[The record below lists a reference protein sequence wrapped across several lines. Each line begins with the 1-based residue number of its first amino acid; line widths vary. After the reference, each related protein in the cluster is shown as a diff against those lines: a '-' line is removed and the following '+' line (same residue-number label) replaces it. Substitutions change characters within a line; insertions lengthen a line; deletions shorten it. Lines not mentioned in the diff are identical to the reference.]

1 LISVFVLASTAVT
14 VAQNDFYTPL
24 GLKPG
29 TPTGSYALTDIDSV
43 NLFNGRVNVRIG
55 TLPRAGRGDTKT
67 ETAFTKDSPT
77 RFQIY
82 KSSDPYGNPI
92 WGTGYAA
99 LSNPDAI
106 YSGEGEITVYP
117 QGVGTGAQN
126 WCSEGLYSWGE
137 KTLTR
142 FFWVEPNGTEHE
154 MRDVLTNGQP
164 LQSGGCWS
172 QGPNRGRVFAS
183 TDGSGAT
190 YITDV
195 AVHDGIYVN
204 WEYPA
209 GADWSGWLFLKD
221 GRKIRISWDSNRGLR
236 DRNGNLLSTN
246 LAPTTP
252 FILDNLKRTTSS
264 GTGTSA
270 ECSALVPGATSC
282 GYSSFKG
289 FNGTERRLYGF
300 SDENFRQ
307 TRVFLPNGQGYRFYY
322 NNYDDLIRIDLPTG
336 GSIEYDYEPGLTGPQ
351 PNFSFISGFMPGTY
365 ADTSDNGF
373 HVYRRLTERRVYRE
387 GHVLETRQTFSKP
400 EDVYLNNVGYVEKK
414 EYDGNG
420 HLLRTERHYFHGSAE
435 HSFWIKPTEYP
446 AWRDGLEYRTEIYD
460 GNGNLVRKTERT
472 FEQRAPVSWWTGS
485 PDNAPPNDPRL
496 QQETKYLEDGT
507 FTITTYGYD
516 PTVPYNSLTDVYE
529 REFNTYAVIRHTQTQ
544 YLKMLNGIDYS
555 GSNIQNATD
564 LHFRDFPVRVSVYD
578 RDGIERSR
586 TTYEYDNYITDT
598 NHAQL
603 VPRVGIS
610 GLDPAYTSS
619 YQRRANVTGITK
631 YLLTNGTVTG
641 SVSGYSQY
649 DVAGNVVK
657 TIDPRGCGTTINY
670 DDAFGAP
677 NAEARANTSPAE
689 LAAAGQKSFAF
700 PTSIVNCL
708 GHLTY
713 TQYDFYLARPVDAE
727 DANGVVA
734 SAYFADPLDRLT
746 QIIAAANQAASV
758 KAQSSFAYNDVTRTV
773 TSTSDKT
780 AYNDNVFKSETVYD
794 GLGRVTENRQY
805 EDATNFIAVRHVPYV
820 VLQDGTNW
828 FEATQESNPFRPYL
842 NEQPVWTTT
851 YRDSIA
857 RTVKLKTPDN
867 AAITTAYNG
876 RASTVTDQAGKK
888 RKSVVDEFGRIA
900 EIYEDPDGVNYL
912 TSYAYNSLGNLV
924 RVQQGSQFRYFMY
937 DSLGRLIRARN
948 PEQSTNAS
956 LNLSDYV
963 SGNSEWSIGYE
974 YDNGGNLTF
983 KTDSRGVVTEN
994 RYDALNRV
1002 TTVLYRIN
1010 GQPDPNTGD
1019 IEYLYDN
1026 ATYGKG
1032 RLWLT
1037 YRWGAKPSH
1046 TAIGQYDAMGRVKQ
1060 LWNLFGDGLGG
1071 WSAGYEVYRNYDL
1084 AGAVT
1089 SQNYPSGRTVNY
1101 SYDTA
1106 GRTSSVSG
1114 NLADGTTRTYAN
1126 SFVYNARSQV
1136 TQELFGTQTPLYH
1149 KLQYNIRGQLWDIR
1163 VSTNPDVN
1171 GSMNRGALQYFYDG
1185 TLGYGTSGPDN
1196 NGNVLFANTYTPED
1210 EQEAHWAIHR
1220 QSYAYD
1226 SLNRL
1231 KSVTE
1236 YFINYNHTQSQQSVQ
1251 TYDYDRW
1258 GNRTINAAQTS
1269 GIGIN
1274 NTAFEV
1280 ETARNRLYS
1289 PGDVALPDNQRRIAY
1304 DNAGNQVKDTYT
1316 GYGTATFDGDNH
1328 IVAIQDKFGGSS
1340 TYTYNAN
1347 GQRVRRK
1354 INNQETWQI
1363 YGIDGE
1369 LVAEYAA
1376 NGAVGAPQKE
1386 YAYRDGE
1393 LLITAEPGA
1402 PQNVSWTNAVGV
1414 SVNGN
1419 SLTKTAS
1426 TGWGNAGASST
1437 QSITSGDGYVEVTAT
1452 ESNKARLFGFSH
1464 TDTDQSWPSINFGMD
1479 LDLSGW
1485 VYVFESGNNRGSF
1498 VPYATGDK
1506 FQVAIIGGVV
1516 KYKKNGTVFYTSSVT
1531 PTYPLVVDT
1540 ALYENGSTL
1549 SNVVLSSGSAA
1560 AKLQWLVPDHLGT
1573 TRIILDQTGSIANLK
1588 RHDYL
1593 PFGEEL
1599 PAGTGGR
1606 AMAMGYVAGD
1616 GVRQRFTGYEGDS
1629 ETDLNYAQAR
1639 YESSLQGRFT
1649 STDPV
1654 SGNIA
1659 DPQSLNMYSYVAN
1672 NPMNRTDPTGMS
1684 YFMGSGAND
1693 PSIRENEYR
1702 VDGFDMSPSGTA
1714 SSLTDES
1721 MLSYAP
1727 SSSVNTAAQATAASA
1742 TEAQTPTSVT
1752 AKVPQPDTLTN
1763 LPFQGSYINGV
1774 GSIVSFTIRDG
1785 NGKLIPNVIVLESVT
1800 PRTTIQN
1807 SDPVKFPNGV
1817 VTDLVGRGT
1826 RTSQMLTMQQ
1836 AGNVIVPILATPTPS
1851 KTQYHRMVIVSP
1863 TSGVY
1868 AVATHSRS
1876 YTNLDAQGN
1885 LRPYINPQTG
1895 RSMNNFS
1902 ITFSPITATKIPMV
1916 MCPRF
1921 R

>member
-1 LISVFVLASTAVT
+1 MRSLSSNHKRARIFLFRLFLISVFLLAATAVS

-29 TPTGSYALTDIDSV
+29 TPAGSYTLTDIDSV

-55 TLPRAGRGDTKT
+55 SIPRAGRGDTKT
-67 ETAFTKDSPT
+67 EMAFTKDSPT
-77 RFQIY
+77 RFQVY

-92 WGTGYAA
+92 WGTGYAGP
-99 LSNPDAI
+99 SNPDAM
-106 YSGEGEITVYP
+106 YSGQGEITVYP

-126 WCSEGLYSWGE
+126 WCSEGLYTWGE

-142 FFWVEPNGTEHE
+142 FFWVEPDGTEHE

-209 GADWSGWLFLKD
+209 GTDWSGWLFLKD

-246 LAPTTP
+246 LAPATP
-252 FILDNLKRTTSS
+252 FILDNLKRTTGT

-282 GYSSFKG
+282 GYSSYKG

-300 SDENFRQ
+300 ADENFRT
-307 TRVFLPNGQGYRFYY
+307 TRMFLPNGQGYRFYY

-365 ADTSDNGF
+365 SDTSDNGF

-400 EDVYLNNVGYVEKK
+400 EDVYLNNAGYVEKK

-446 AWRDGLEYRTEIYD
+446 AWRDGLEYRTETYD

-485 PDNAPPNDPRL
+485 SDTAPPNDPRL
-496 QQETKYLEDGT
+496 QQETNYLEDGT

-516 PTVPYNSLTDVYE
+516 PTVPYNSQTDVYE

-544 YLKMLNGIDYS
+544 YLKMLNGVDYS

-564 LHFRDFPVRVSVYD
+564 LHFRDFPVQVSIYD
-578 RDGIERSR
+578 RDGIERGR

-598 NHAQL
+598 NHAPL
-603 VPRVGIS
+603 VPRVNIS
-610 GLDPAYTSS
+610 GLDPAYTIN

-641 SVSGYSQY
+641 SVSSYSQY

-670 DDAFGAP
+670 DDAFGTP
-677 NAEARANTSPAE
+677 NAEARANTSPSE

-700 PTSIVNCL
+700 PTSVTNCK
-708 GHLTY
+708 GHVTY
-713 TQYDFYLARPVDAE
+713 TQYDFYVARLVDAE
-727 DANGVVA
+727 DVNGVVA

-746 QIIAAANQAASV
+746 QIIAAANQAAGV
-758 KAQSSFAYNDVTRTV
+758 KAQNSFGYNDVTRTV
-773 TSTSDKT
+773 TSTRDKT
-780 AYNDNVFKSETVYD
+780 AYNDNVIKSETVYD
-794 GLGRVTENRQY
+794 GLGRVTESRQY

-828 FEATQESNPFRPYL
+828 FAATQESNPFRPYL
-842 NEQPVWTTT
+842 GEQPQWTTT

-867 AAITTAYNG
+867 AAITTTYNG
-876 RASTVTDQAGKK
+876 RATTVIDQAGKK
-888 RKSVVDEFGRIA
+888 RKSVVDEFNRIA
-900 EIYEDPDGVNYL
+900 EVYEDPDGVNYL

-963 SGNSEWSIGYE
+963 TGNSEWSIGYE
-974 YDNGGNLTF
+974 YDSNGNLTSR
-983 KTDSRGVVTEN
+983 TDARGVVTQN
-994 RYDALNRV
+994 VYDTLNRV
-1002 TTVLYRIN
+1002 TTVLYRVN

-1026 ATYGKG
+1026 ATLGKG
-1032 RLWLT
+1032 RLSLT

-1046 TAIGQYDAMGRVKQ
+1046 TSVGQYDAMGRVKQ
-1060 LWNLFGDGLGG
+1060 LWNLFGNGQGG
-1071 WSAGYEVYRNYDL
+1071 WSAGYEVDRSYNL
-1084 AGAVT
+1084 AGQIT
-1089 SQNYPSGRTVNY
+1089 SQTYPSGHTVSF

-1106 GRTSSVSG
+1106 GRTSSLAG
-1114 NLADGTTRTYAN
+1114 NLGDGVTRTYAS
-1126 SFVYNARSQV
+1126 SFLYNARSQV

-1149 KLQYNIRGQLWDIR
+1149 KLQYNIRGQLWDVR

-1171 GSMNRGALQYFYDG
+1171 GSMNRGGLQYFYDG
-1185 TLGYGTSGPDN
+1185 SLGYGTSGPDN

-1210 EQEAHWAIHR
+1210 EQDVHWAIHR

-1236 YFINYNHTQSQQSVQ
+1236 YFINYSHPQSQQYVQ

-1258 GNRTINAAQTS
+1258 GNRTINAGQTS
-1269 GIGIN
+1269 GTGIN
-1274 NTAFEV
+1274 NKAFEV
-1280 ETARNRLYS
+1280 ETGSNRLYS
-1289 PGDVALPDNQRRIAY
+1289 PGDLAPQLPEDQRRIRY
-1304 DNAGNQVKDTYT
+1304 DKAGNQIKDAYT
-1316 GYGTATFDGDNH
+1316 GYGTATFDADNR
-1328 IVAIQDKFGGSS
+1328 IVAIQDKFAGSS

-1347 GQRVRRK
+1347 AQRVRRR

-1376 NGAVGAPQKE
+1376 NSAVGTPQKE
-1386 YAYRDGE
+1386 YGYRDQQ
-1393 LLITAEPGA
+1393 LLITAETGSA
-1402 PQNVSWTNAVGV
+1402 QNVSWTNTAGV

-1419 SLTKTAS
+1419 SLTKTAA

-1437 QSITSGDGYVEVTAT
+1437 QSIASGDGYVEVTAT
-1452 ESNKARLFGFSH
+1452 ETTTARLFGFSH
-1464 TDTDQSWPSINFGMD
+1464 TDTDQNWPSINFGID
-1479 LDLSGW
+1479 LDLSGL

-1498 VPYATGDK
+1498 GPYAPGDK
-1506 FQVAIIGGVV
+1506 FQVAIVGGVV
-1516 KYKKNGTVFYTSSVT
+1516 KYKKNGTVFYTSSLT

-1540 ALYENGSTL
+1540 ALHGNGCTL
-1549 SNVVLSSGSAA
+1549 SNVVLSSATSAA
-1560 AKLQWLVPDHLGT
+1560 AKVQWLVPDHLGT
-1573 TRIILDQTGSIANLK
+1573 PRIILDQTGSIGNLR

-1606 AMAMGYVAGD
+1606 IAAMGYVAGD
-1616 GVRQRFTGYEGDS
+1616 GVRQKFTGYEADS

-1639 YESSLQGRFT
+1639 YNSSLQGRFT

-1654 SGNIA
+1654 SGNVT
-1659 DPQSLNMYSYVAN
+1659 DPQAWNMYSYVAN
-1672 NPMNRTDPTGMS
+1672 NPMNLTDPRGMS
-1684 YFMGSGAND
+1684 YFIGSGAND

-1721 MLSYAP
+1721 MLSYTPNWALLNEGSNVTPDSGGPVEIVIWDGTTNRGRDP
-1727 SSSVNTAAQATAASA
+1727 SSAFGHVSYIINGFSYSWEAWVNPETGKQEWRRMDPVSYLNERRQLSAGTGYVLDLGSTARNTQF
-1742 TEAQTPTSVT
+1742 
-1752 AKVPQPDTLTN
+1752 AKAIVNAYNGKGNYKFLTN
-1763 LPFQGSYINGV
+1763 NCGHAFQRAVNELKLSQVPYRLISPKQHEGFINNSLSEYI
-1774 GSIVSFTIRDG
+1774 
-1785 NGKLIPNVIVLESVT
+1785 
-1800 PRTTIQN
+1800 IQIN
-1807 SDPVKFPNGV
+1807 NY
-1817 VTDLVGRGT
+1817 
-1826 RTSQMLTMQQ
+1826 
-1836 AGNVIVPILATPTPS
+1836 S
-1851 KTQYHRMVIVSP
+1851 KGGHW
-1863 TSGVY
+1863 
-1868 AVATHSRS
+1868 
-1876 YTNLDAQGN
+1876 N
-1885 LRPYINPQTG
+1885 
-1895 RSMNNFS
+1895 
-1902 ITFSPITATKIPMV
+1902 
-1916 MCPRF
+1916 
-1921 R
+1921 